1 MKNKEKYISKVIKT
15 AVLAAFTVVCAF
27 SLTGC
32 IQIKIT
38 KPLSEEALFEIN
50 DTECSVGT
58 AILRLLE
65 AKEEYEN
72 AEDSVLWT
80 RKIGDTTL
88 AEYVMNTVKDELLK
102 YTAAQEMAADLT
114 VYLSNEEVN
123 AAKDSAMQL
132 YEHMVTSYN
141 LINYDVTLED
151 AEDLYIKKAYY
162 DKVYEKLSENIYMEI
177 SESDTKAIEIDYVF
191 IPADDGIEA
200 AEQMRNEMKSGTE
213 FAEVCADYGYEVV
226 LNNVETKG
234 SMPEAF
240 ENSAYALKDGE
251 ISEVVVTQSGYY
263 IIYCIEDY
271 LVTESQANSNKIIY
285 DKKKEN
291 FQEAYEEFAKTNKMR
306 FDNSKW
312 TELDFYTL
320 GE

>member
-1 MKNKEKYISKVIKT
+1 MG
-15 AVLAAFTVVCAF
+15 AVAAVYAFAFT
-27 SLTGC
+27 GC
-32 IQIKIT
+32 TQIKVT

-50 DTECSVGT
+50 DTECSIGT
-58 AILRLLE
+58 ALLRLLE

-88 AEYVMNTVKDELLK
+88 AEYVKNTVKDELLK

-114 VYLSNEEVN
+114 VYLSNEETN
-123 AAKDSAMQL
+123 SAKNSAMQL
-132 YEHMVTSYN
+132 YEHMVTKYN
-141 LINYDVTLED
+141 LVNYDVSLED

-177 SESDTKAIEIDYVF
+177 SEADTKAIEIDYVF
-191 IPADDGIEA
+191 IPAEDGIET

-213 FAEVCADYGYEVV
+213 FAEVCADHGYDVV

-240 ENSAYALKDGE
+240 ENSAYALRDGE

-291 FQEAYEEFAKTNKMR
+291 FQEAYEKFAKTNKMR

-312 TELDFYTL
+312 AGLNFYTL

>member
-1 MKNKEKYISKVIKT
+1 MNNKQKYITKLIRTTTVG
-15 AVLAAFTVVCAF
+15 AVAAVYAFAFT
-27 SLTGC
+27 GC
-32 IQIKIT
+32 TQIKVT

-50 DTECSVGT
+50 DTECSIGT
-58 AILRLLE
+58 ALLRLLE

-88 AEYVMNTVKDELLK
+88 AEYVKNTVKDELLK

-114 VYLSNEEVN
+114 VYLSNEETN
-123 AAKDSAMQL
+123 SAKNSAMQL
-132 YEHMVTSYN
+132 YEHMVTKYN
-141 LINYDVTLED
+141 LVNYDVSLED

-177 SESDTKAIEIDYVF
+177 SEADTKAIEIDYVF
-191 IPADDGIEA
+191 IPAEDGIEI

-213 FAEVCADYGYEVV
+213 FAEVCADHGYDVI

-240 ENSAYALKDGE
+240 ENSAYALRDGE

-271 LVTESQANSNKIIY
+271 LVSESQANSNKIIY

-291 FQEAYEEFAKTNKMR
+291 FQEAYEKFAKTNKMR

-312 TELDFYTL
+312 AGLDFYTL

>member
-1 MKNKEKYISKVIKT
+1 MAAAY
-15 AVLAAFTVVCAF
+15 AFTF
-27 SLTGC
+27 TGC
-32 IQIKIT
+32 TQIKVT

-50 DTECSVGT
+50 DTECSIGT
-58 AILRLLE
+58 ALLRLLE

-88 AEYVMNTVKDELLK
+88 AEYVKNTVKDELLK

-114 VYLSNEEVN
+114 VYLSNEEIN
-123 AAKDSAMQL
+123 SAKNSAMQL
-132 YEHMVTSYN
+132 YEHMVTKYN
-141 LINYDVTLED
+141 LVNYDVSLED

-177 SESDTKAIEIDYVF
+177 SEADTKAIEIDYVF
-191 IPADDGIEA
+191 IPAEDGIEI
-200 AEQMRNEMKSGTE
+200 AEQMRNEMKSGTG
-213 FAEVCADYGYEVV
+213 FAEVCADHGYDVV

-234 SMPEAF
+234 NMPEAF
-240 ENSAYALKDGE
+240 ENSAYALRDGE
-251 ISEVVVTQSGYY
+251 ISEVVVTQNGYY

-285 DKKKEN
+285 GKKKEN
-291 FQEAYEEFAKTNKMR
+291 FQDAYEKFAKTNKMR
-306 FDNSKW
+306 FDNGKW
-312 TELDFYTL
+312 SELDFYTL

>member
-1 MKNKEKYISKVIKT
+1 MNNKKKYITKLIGSTMVGT
-15 AVLAAFTVVCAF
+15 VAAVCAF
-27 SLTGC
+27 AFTGC
-32 IQIKIT
+32 TQIKVT
-38 KPLSEEALFEIN
+38 KPLNEEALFEIN

-58 AILRLLE
+58 ALLRLLE

-88 AEYVMNTVKDELLK
+88 AEYVKNTVKDELLK
-102 YTAAQEMAADLT
+102 YTAAQEMATDLT
-114 VYLSNEEVN
+114 VYLSNEETN
-123 AAKDSAMQL
+123 SAKNSAMQL
-132 YEHMVTSYN
+132 YEHMVTKYN
-141 LINYDVTLED
+141 LVNYDVSLED

-177 SESDTKAIEIDYVF
+177 SEADTKAIEIDYVF
-191 IPADDGIEA
+191 IPAEDGIEI

-213 FAEVCADYGYEVV
+213 FAEVCADHGYDVV

-240 ENSAYALKDGE
+240 ENSAYALRDGE

-285 DKKKEN
+285 GKKKEN
-291 FQEAYEEFAKTNKMR
+291 FQEAYEKFAKTNKMR

-312 TELDFYTL
+312 AGLDFYTL